1 MRLSAARSCGLS
13 LALVAIAALSGAGLR
28 ATTLVYLPF
37 EQQVDDAGLIVVAVA
52 ATRTSSWDTGR
63 TMIHTDIVF
72 RVEETVKGQASGAVT
87 VRQLGGVVG
96 DVGQAVA
103 GTPVFGIGKR
113 YVLFLE
119 PSGEGTYRVVGFS
132 QGSYAVALDGKG
144 KSTVQPQL
152 AAPGGVRILGGGQT
166 VQAANGQTLQEFLAR
181 VRARLDRVKK

>member
-1 MRLSAARSCGLS
+1 MRLSAARPFGLS
-13 LALVAIAALSGAGLR
+13 LALIALAALSGASLR

-52 ATRTSSWDTGR
+52 ESRNSSWDTGR
-63 TMIHTDIVF
+63 TMIHTDIRF
-72 RVEETVKGQASGAVT
+72 RVEETVKGQTSGTVT

-96 DVGQAVA
+96 DVGQSVA

-132 QGSYAVALDGKG
+132 QGSYAVAQDGKG
-144 KSTVQPQL
+144 KSTVQSQL

-166 VQAANGQTLQEFLAR
+166 MQVANGQTLQEFLAQ
-181 VRARLDRVKK
+181 VRTRLDKAKK